1 MPISFT
7 NSLTFSGAPNVP
19 NEDTVNN
26 IDTFPNG
33 LSPAGLDC
41 ELLYQ
46 DIPGATGNSSAVSIS
61 AEGFPSYAGF
71 GIDVPYKFTMDI
83 DDSFAGM
90 EFAIIDP
97 EFNSIQ
103 FTFDDGV
110 VEQVVT
116 AQDRNAISPRI
127 RALVNLGYL

>member
-1 MPISFT
+1 
-7 NSLTFSGAPNVP
+7 
-19 NEDTVNN
+19 
-26 IDTFPNG
+26 
-33 LSPAGLDC
+33 
-41 ELLYQ
+41 
-46 DIPGATGNSSAVSIS
+46 
-61 AEGFPSYAGF
+61 
-71 GIDVPYKFTMDI
+71 MDI

-116 AQDRNAISPRI
+116 AQDRNAISPHI